1 MINEVFASDE
11 TIALAKEKACKML
24 GASED
29 KVGFEVRQ
37 FPSKKVFGM
46 FGGKLAQVRAFLKK
60 TSVQTA
66 ADYLKEIFFYMGLES
81 IKIDIT
87 KEDYDCC
94 EIKITGDDV
103 GFIVGK
109 HGETL
114 DSLQYLA
121 GLVANSKIGAGETPC
136 RLRLEAGDYREKRKK
151 TLEALGRH
159 IAERA
164 IKTGKK
170 LSLEPMRSY
179 ERKIIHTSIGAVEGA
194 RSWSEGE
201 GERRHVVIAP
211 KAKEWASEFGRA
223 TVEIAEE

>member
-24 GASED
+24 GVPED
-29 KVGFEVRQ
+29 RVDFEVRQ

-60 TSVQTA
+60 TSSQRAV
-66 ADYLKEIFFYMGLES
+66 DYLKEIFFYMRLES
-81 IKIDIT
+81 IKIDII
-87 KEDYDCC
+87 KEDSECC

-121 GLVANSKIGAGETPC
+121 GLVANSKNSGGDAPC

-164 IKTGKK
+164 VKTGKK
-170 LSLEPMRSY
+170 LNLEPMRSY
-179 ERKIIHTSIGAVEGA
+179 ERKIIHTSIGTVEGA

-201 GERRHVVIAP
+201 GEHRHVVIAP
-211 KAKEWASEFGRA
+211 KPKE
-223 TVEIAEE
+223 

>member
-1 MINEVFASDE
+1 MVNEVFASDE

-24 GASED
+24 GAPED
-29 KVGFEVRQ
+29 RVDFEVRQ

-60 TSVQTA
+60 TPAQKAV
-66 ADYLKEIFFYMGLES
+66 DYLKEIFFYMGLES
-81 IKIDIT
+81 LKTEIV
-87 KEDYDCC
+87 KEDAECC
-94 EIKITGDDV
+94 EIKMTGDEV

-121 GLVANSKIGAGETPC
+121 GLVVNSKNKGDSACKI
-136 RLRLEAGDYREKRKK
+136 RLEAGDYREKRKK

-164 IKTGKK
+164 VKTGKK
-170 LSLEPMRSY
+170 LNLEPMRSY
-179 ERKIIHTSIGAVEGA
+179 ERKIIHTSIGNVEGA

-201 GERRHVVIAP
+201 GDRRHVVIAP
-211 KAKEWASEFGRA
+211 RPRE
-223 TVEIAEE
+223 

>member
-37 FPSKKVFGM
+37 FPSKKVLGM

-60 TSVQTA
+60 TSAQKAV
-66 ADYLKEIFFYMGLES
+66 DYLKEIFFYMGLES
-81 IKIDIT
+81 IKIEIT
-87 KEDYDCC
+87 KEDDEWC

-114 DSLQYLA
+114 DSLQYLS
-121 GLVANSKIGAGETPC
+121 GLVANSNNAGGSVCKI
-136 RLRLEAGDYREKRKK
+136 RLEAGDYREKRKK
-151 TLEALGRH
+151 TLEALGKN

-164 IKTGKK
+164 VKTGKK

-179 ERKIIHTSIGAVEGA
+179 ERKIIHTSIGSVEGA

-201 GERRHVVIAP
+201 GVRRHVVIAP
-211 KAKEWASEFGRA
+211 KPKEQQMY
-223 TVEIAEE
+223 